1 MPASWSAS
9 LCPCMV
15 YRTEQAAP
23 LTKISA
29 MPQRKH
35 CLGSATPQRNIVFL
49 ISPTRAHACL
59 ISCSG
64 RKKNI
69 HSRCC
74 LSTTNQPVRLF
85 SMLFTT
91 SSEESRRED
100 VGTRARSKL
109 PATHGI
115 HGIAWICACHC
126 LPCLP
131 REGMELILQL
141 PAICARS
148 WPSVVR
154 QAPALYFSSSS
165 HQSLRN
171 VAEEEDLRVLAP
183 TNHTLLPL
191 GFSKDFETFCGSL
204 FCLGFARV
212 IRRCTSTLIRSQ
224 SLHISSTSTVLRLFH
239 VGSRQRGQDR

>member
-1 MPASWSAS
+1 MNCLGVQQRQQHHNSSSAAHEKMSYSIFGLLRSVGRRPSCDPRNLLSVLNEENWDARLVERFS
-9 LCPCMV
+9 LPL
-15 YRTEQAAP
+15 YGLPEQAAP

-85 SMLFTT
+85 SMLFTRFVT

-100 VGTRARSKL
+100 VGTRTRSKL
-109 PATHGI
+109 PTTHGI
-115 HGIAWICACHC
+115 HGIAWICVCHC
-126 LPCLP
+126 LL
-131 REGMELILQL
+131 
-141 PAICARS
+141 
-148 WPSVVR
+148 
-154 QAPALYFSSSS
+154 
-165 HQSLRN
+165 
-171 VAEEEDLRVLAP
+171 
-183 TNHTLLPL
+183 
-191 GFSKDFETFCGSL
+191 
-204 FCLGFARV
+204 CLGRAWN
-212 IRRCTSTLIRSQ
+212 
-224 SLHISSTSTVLRLFH
+224 
-239 VGSRQRGQDR
+239 

>member
-1 MPASWSAS
+1 MSDLLQRSQKKHPQPLLPVNNQSARALVQHAVHQVRHFFRRVKKRRRRYS
-9 LCPCMV
+9 NSIQAPHNAWHPWHRVDLCV
-15 YRTEQAAP
+15 P
-23 LTKISA
+23 L
-29 MPQRKH
+29 
-35 CLGSATPQRNIVFL
+35 
-49 ISPTRAHACL
+49 SP
-59 ISCSG
+59 
-64 RKKNI
+64 
-69 HSRCC
+69 
-74 LSTTNQPVRLF
+74 
-85 SMLFTT
+85 
-91 SSEESRRED
+91 
-100 VGTRARSKL
+100 
-109 PATHGI
+109 
-115 HGIAWICACHC
+115 
-126 LPCLP
+126 LP
-131 REGMELILQL
+131 REGMELMLQL
-141 PAICARS
+141 PEICARS